1 MVSQVVDL
9 NLITRMSGREG
20 GKKKPLK
27 APKKK
32 GGELDD
38 ADLEFKKKQQDEAKK
53 LKELAEKA
61 KKGPLGNATR
71 KK

>member
-1 MVSQVVDL
+1 
-9 NLITRMSGREG
+9 MSGREG

-32 GGELDD
+32 GGDMDD
-38 ADLEFKKKQQDEAKK
+38 ADIEFKKKQQEEAKK
-53 LKELAEKA
+53 LKEIAEKA

>member
-1 MVSQVVDL
+1 M
-9 NLITRMSGREG
+9 
-20 GKKKPLK
+20 K

-32 GGELDD
+32 SGDMDES
-38 ADLEFKKKQQDEAKK
+38 DLEFKKKQQEEAKK

>member
-1 MVSQVVDL
+1 
-9 NLITRMSGREG
+9 MSGREG

-32 GGELDD
+32 GGDLDE
-38 ADLEFKKKQQDEAKK
+38 ADLAFKKKQQEEAKK

-61 KKGPLGNATR
+61 KKGPLSSAL
-71 KK
+71 KKK

>member
-1 MVSQVVDL
+1 
-9 NLITRMSGREG
+9 MSGREG

-32 GGELDD
+32 GGDVDD
-38 ADLEFKKKQQDEAKK
+38 ADLEFKKKQQEEAKK
-53 LKELAEKA
+53 LKEIAEKA
-61 KKGPLGNATR
+61 KKGPLGNVTR

>member
-1 MVSQVVDL
+1 
-9 NLITRMSGREG
+9 MSGREG

-27 APKKK
+27 AAKKK
-32 GGELDD
+32 AGDLDD
-38 ADLEFKKKQQDEAKK
+38 ADIEFKKKQQEEAKK
-53 LKELAEKA
+53 LKEIAEKA

>member
-1 MVSQVVDL
+1 
-9 NLITRMSGREG
+9 MSGSRQG

-27 APKKK
+27 APKSTKK
-32 GGELDD
+32 EFDESD
-38 ADLEFKKKQQDEAKK
+38 IEFKKKQQEEAKK

>member
-1 MVSQVVDL
+1 
-9 NLITRMSGREG
+9 MSGREG

-32 GGELDD
+32 GGDMDD
-38 ADLEFKKKQQDEAKK
+38 ADLEFKKKQQEEAKK
-53 LKELAEKA
+53 LKEIAEKA